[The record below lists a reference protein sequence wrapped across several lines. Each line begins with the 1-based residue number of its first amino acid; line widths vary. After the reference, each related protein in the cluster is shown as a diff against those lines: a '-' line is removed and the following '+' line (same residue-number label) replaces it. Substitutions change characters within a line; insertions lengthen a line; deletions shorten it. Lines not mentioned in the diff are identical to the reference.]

1 MWLKIFLTI
10 WKLINILLDNPRIKG
25 NIKSEIKN
33 HLERDEK
40 GNILFQNLWDLE
52 KSQTQGKIYGLKAF
66 IIKEENL
73 KIKELNIHHKKLE
86 HRKTKKEVQNGN

>member
-10 WKLINILLDNPRIKG
+10 WKLINILLDNPQIKG

-86 HRKTKKEVQNGN
+86 NRKTKKEVQNGN

>member
-86 HRKTKKEVQNGN
+86 NRKTKKEVQNGN

>member
-1 MWLKIFLTI
+1 MWLQIFLTI

-86 HRKTKKEVQNGN
+86 NRKTKKEVQNGN

>member
-10 WKLINILLDNPRIKG
+10 WKLINILLDNPWIKG

-33 HLERDEK
+33 HLERNEK

-73 KIKELNIHHKKLE
+73 KIKELNTHHKKLE
-86 HRKTKKEVQNGN
+86 NRKTKKEVQNGN